1 MEEVMKHSLG
11 RGNLTEEWF
20 YVFYPININGFYAD
34 QIYLLR
40 GKKIFVNLKCLILL
54 KIFSLWLSCCLLDTF
69 QFPSFAEQLP
79 LLATA
84 QSAKPQED
92 FAEICP

>member
-34 QIYLLR
+34 QIYLLW
-40 GKKIFVNLKCLILL
+40 GKKNLCKFKVLNIA
-54 KIFSLWLSCCLLDTF
+54 KDFFSL
-69 QFPSFAEQLP
+69 AQL
-79 LLATA
+79 LLAGHV
-84 QSAKPQED
+84 SIP
-92 FAEICP
+92 ILC